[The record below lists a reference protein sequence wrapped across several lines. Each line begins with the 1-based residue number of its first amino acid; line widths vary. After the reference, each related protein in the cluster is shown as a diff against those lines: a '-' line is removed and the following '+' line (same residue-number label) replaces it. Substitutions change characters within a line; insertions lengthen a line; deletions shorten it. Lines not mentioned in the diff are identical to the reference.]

1 MKKSNLVVLAGAAVL
16 GSGLVWAKEGVQN
29 PAVKDR
35 MDLMQSIASS
45 AKDLGDMAS
54 GKAAFDPDAA
64 SQAIGGLVGNANLI
78 TDKFEPQEDDPVSEA
93 RPDIWTN
100 WDDFG
105 SKADGL
111 FKAATAAD
119 VSSLGALQASMGNI
133 GGACKACH
141 STYKD

>member
-1 MKKSNLVVLAGAAVL
+1 MKKSSLAIIASVAIL

-29 PAVKDR
+29 PVVKDR

-45 AKDLGDMAS
+45 AKVLGDMAS

-64 SQAIGGLVGNANLI
+64 SQAIGGLTGNANLI
-78 TDKFEPQEDDPVSEA
+78 TERFEPQEDDPVSEA
-93 RPDIWTN
+93 KPDIWAN
-100 WDDFG
+100 WDDFS

-111 FKAATAAD
+111 FKAAMAAD
-119 VSSLGALQASMGNI
+119 VSSLEALQASMGNI

>member
-29 PAVKDR
+29 PVVKDR

-45 AKDLGDMAS
+45 AKVLGDMAG

-64 SQAIGGLVGNANLI
+64 SQAIGGLAGNANLI
-78 TDKFEPQEDDPVSEA
+78 TNKFEPQEDDPVSEA

-100 WDDFG
+100 WGDFG

-119 VSSLGALQASMGNI
+119 VSSLEALQASMGNI

-141 STYKD
+141 SAYKD